1 MDDVLNKCDVFSA
14 RGISFQDMEVRGKT
28 GEGEQK
34 AKQYL
39 RCEIEKRHLEST
51 VGERWCWVSKATAV

>member
-1 MDDVLNKCDVFSA
+1 MDDVINKCDVFSA

-51 VGERWCWVSKATAV
+51 VGERWC